1 MSIAY
6 AIGCAIGQALF
17 PITDEKLMAA
27 AKKGEE
33 KRRLK
38 AEKKNRKETKPED
51 LPAELRVFDFSL
63 GSSNDSITTK
73 L

>member
-1 MSIAY
+1 MSIAF

-33 KRRLK
+33 KRKLK

-51 LPAELRVFDFSL
+51 LPEELRVFNFSKDF
-63 GSSNDSITTK
+63 DKDATPTK
-73 L
+73 F